1 MRRLFIS
8 LALLAVLI
16 GGCIWSD
23 HTLEHT
29 IDAIKTEVKADRLDE
44 AMALWTNAESLLGSL
59 LPHEEIDE
67 TDRLFSRVQRA
78 KSTGAEQELAI
89 ERAEL
94 IGQLTHLP
102 ELDSI
107 SIKNIF

>member
-29 IDAIKTEVKADRLDE
+29 IDAIKTEVEADRLDE

-59 LPHEEIDE
+59 LPHE
-67 TDRLFSRVQRA
+67 DRLFSRVQRA

>member
-1 MRRLFIS
+1 MRRLIIS
-8 LALLAVLI
+8 LALLAALV

-23 HTLEHT
+23 GTLERT
-29 IDAIKTEVKADRLDE
+29 INEIKSEVEADRLE
-44 AMALWTNAESLLGSL
+44 QALALWEGAESLLGSL

-67 TDRLFSRVQRA
+67 TDRLFSRAQRA
-78 KSTGAEQELAI
+78 KSIGATDELEI

-102 ELDSI
+102 ALDSI